1 MRYRWE
7 TGFWAFLL
15 MRISGLALIVYLI
28 LHINVLKTLLDGP
41 SAFDALMATV
51 QSPFFKLGEI
61 ALLGAVLFH
70 CLNGLRV
77 IWVDL
82 GPGVKTQK
90 GWFWAVICASV
101 ILFLIGAI
109 PILKTL

>member
-1 MRYRWE
+1 MRYRWQ

-15 MRISGLALIVYLI
+15 MRISGVALVVYLV
-28 LHINVLKTLLDGP
+28 LHINVLKSLLDGP
-41 SAFDALMATV
+41 KAFDALMATV

-61 ALLGAVLFH
+61 ALLGAVVFH
-70 CLNGLRV
+70 ALNGLRV

-82 GPGVKTQK
+82 GPGAKTQK
-90 GWFWAVICASV
+90 GWFWGVFFVSAVIF
-101 ILFLIGAI
+101 ILGAI